1 MAEARSEAIQGVARD
16 GVGGDPGAGGEL
28 QDLAE
33 AQVLAPGQDPQLQA
47 IGGGIRQT
55 LPDRV

>member
-16 GVGGDPGAGGEL
+16 GVGGEAGAGGEL

-33 AQVLAPGQDPQLQA
+33 AQVLASGQDPQLQSVD
-47 IGGGIRQT
+47 GGIRQT